1 MDTDHNDA
9 SNTDGSSTG
18 TGDGSGNFDDEIN
31 FKMVIIKELRCK
43 IRQNLSEKT
52 AIASNIGYEC

>member
-1 MDTDHNDA
+1 MDTEHYDA

-18 TGDGSGNFDDEIN
+18 TGDGSGNFDDEII

>member
-1 MDTDHNDA
+1 VDN
-9 SNTDGSSTG
+9 DGSSVG
-18 TGDGSGNFDDEIN
+18 TGDGSGTYNDEIN

-52 AIASNIGYEC
+52 AIASNIGYECENNNISY

>member
-1 MDTDHNDA
+1 MDTDHN
-9 SNTDGSSTG
+9 GG
-18 TGDGSGNFDDEIN
+18 TGDGSRNFDDEII

>member
-1 MDTDHNDA
+1 VD
-9 SNTDGSSTG
+9 TDGSSVG
-18 TGDGSGNFDDEIN
+18 TGDGSGNFNDEIN

-52 AIASNIGYEC
+52 AIASNIGYKC